1 MLRRSILAARLVLAV
16 QTRAYFPHIYLA
28 IAVLTVAALRFLIP
42 EEAAFVLLPI
52 FLVSEQ
58 GVVAMVLVGAH
69 IYLERNEG
77 STAALAV
84 TPLRSSEYLVALVF
98 GSSVFACVS
107 GAVIWAGVVGLDMRV
122 ALLMPPLLL
131 LSVFSGLVG
140 VGLTSRFGEF
150 TGFLMGG
157 AVTGTMILSLPFLS
171 YLAVTPRWSFAWL
184 PSDWALNAFAALL
197 SSEPSL
203 VRWCVYSVVLGLFC
217 LAAFLVVLRR
227 YRAHRAHWGLG
238 WGVVS

>member
-1 MLRRSILAARLVLAV
+1 MFRRSILAARLVLAV

-28 IAVLTVAALRFLIP
+28 IAVLTVAALRFVIP

-58 GVVAMVLVGAH
+58 GVVAMVLVAAH

-77 STAALAV
+77 SAAALAV
-84 TPLRSSEYLVALVF
+84 TPLRSSEYLIALVF

-150 TGFLMGG
+150 TSFLMG
-157 AVTGTMILSLPFLS
+157 AMTGTMILSLPFLS

-197 SSEPSL
+197 PPEPSL
-203 VRWCVYSVVLGLFC
+203 ARWCVYSVVLGLFC
-217 LAAFLVVLRR
+217 LAAFTVVLRG
-227 YRAHRAHWGLG
+227 YRAHWGLG
-238 WGVVS
+238 LGVVS